1 MSIQFHDPRAEPS
14 HPVEAYRLKAALD
27 GPIAIG
33 LLANGFPDSVEFL
46 DAVEAVLGESLPEAS
61 FHRYD
66 KGGPLDSGH
75 RPPRRRDRRTLR
87 RRRHRLRA
95 LRELHFRHRA

>member
-14 HPVEAYRLKAALD
+14 HRVEAYRLKAALD

-46 DAVEAVLGESLPEAS
+46 EELESGRRRIASGRILHPLRQGRPSIPVTAHLVEEIVERCDAVVTA
-61 FHRYD
+61 Y
-66 KGGPLDSGH
+66 GH
-75 RPPRRRDRRTLR
+75 
-87 RRRHRLRA
+87 
-95 LRELHFRHRA
+95 

>member
-66 KGGPLDSGH
+66 KGGPSIPVTAHLVDEIVERCDAVVTAYGH
-75 RPPRRRDRRTLR
+75 
-87 RRRHRLRA
+87 
-95 LRELHFRHRA
+95 

>member
-14 HPVEAYRLKAALD
+14 RPVEAYRLKAVLD

-46 DAVEAVLGESLPEAS
+46 EAVEDALGESLPGAF

-66 KGGPLDSGH
+66 KGGPSIPVIAHLVDDIVERCDAVVTAYGH
-75 RPPRRRDRRTLR
+75 
-87 RRRHRLRA
+87 
-95 LRELHFRHRA
+95 